1 MAGADTEGS
10 LAGFRP
16 AFVRGGGPIGRSAV
30 PALLVVLI
38 LTLALTVSGTF
49 HGAVHS
55 DGYASATSN
64 GYSGQDV
71 GHPQDQ
77 LERGVDEGGVATCA
91 PAPQAMRNVFEI
103 KGGFDA
109 GCGLVAP
116 LEASLALG
124 DRGAT
129 NLTAPFVE
137 PAPKGNLLLRQLLG
151 RSPPS
156 R

>member
-1 MAGADTEGS
+1 M
-10 LAGFRP
+10 AGFRP
-16 AFVRGGGPIGRSAV
+16 AFVRGGGSVGRPVRRIAV
-30 PALLVVLI
+30 PPALIVLI

-49 HGAVHS
+49 HGAVHTA
-55 DGYASATSN
+55 GYASATSTT

-71 GHPQDQ
+71 APSQNQ
-77 LERGVDEGGVATCA
+77 LERGVDESGGATCA
-91 PAPQAMRNVFEI
+91 PAPQATRNVSEI
-103 KGGFDA
+103 RDGLDA
-109 GCGLVAP
+109 GCDLVAP

-137 PAPKGNLLLRQLLG
+137 PAPKGDLLLRQLLG